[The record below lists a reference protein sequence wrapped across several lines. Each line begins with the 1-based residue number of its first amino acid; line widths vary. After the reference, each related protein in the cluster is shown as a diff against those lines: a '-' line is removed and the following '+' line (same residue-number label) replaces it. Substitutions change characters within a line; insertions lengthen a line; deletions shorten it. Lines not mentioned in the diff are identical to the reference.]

1 MHFMVLA
8 IKFIA
13 QTFNPVRPAFI
24 IIHCMVIV
32 LVHTTAGESSKLS
45 TEEVLLQGSKLVLV
59 LVPEVGSPEA
69 QHGHF
74 KTALQGKITIF
85 GSRVQRVCS
94 LSFLLYSQWHLSG
107 RERSGKLPGFDCV
120 SRTRN
125 SSNSPL
131 PRRLAKTSGNSPY
144 SCSGFP
150 ESPGL

>member
-59 LVPEVGSPEA
+59 LVPEVGSPEV

-94 LSFLLYSQWHLSG
+94 LSFLPCSQWHLSG

-125 SSNSPL
+125 SSNSH
-131 PRRLAKTSGNSPY
+131 
-144 SCSGFP
+144 FP
-150 ESPGL
+150 AD